1 MNEMKLSPDD
11 PRLTAYALG
20 ELEGG
25 ERAAIEAALQT
36 DAVARAA
43 VEEIR
48 ATARGIEA
56 ALAAEVEVPER
67 ARAPRH
73 IEPYLPARKLVRFPY
88 WLVGGLA
95 AAGFAVLL
103 ALYRPAIERVAQQK
117 EEVKVALP
125 PAGYV
130 EVPLTAPA
138 PPEGTDQVAKA
149 PGTADGEAAPVA
161 SNPAAPAMEGKLA
174 GAPAPREMP
183 ALAGAAADHE
193 TAAQANEEKDKD
205 LAGAKQTGETA
216 KAMVAAAPEDHEYKY
231 ENKLATIAV
240 DAPAA
245 PSQGDR
251 PTEETV
257 KLQSFAVT
265 AEKVDRVESQRI
277 AGGKTVGTFNTE
289 AYAYHA
295 DSDFLSAAQNP
306 LSTFALDVDTASY
319 ANMRRFLAVG
329 EWPPPDAVRI
339 EELVNYFPYDY
350 AAPRSDTPL
359 AVTLEVAAA
368 PWAPTHRLVRIGL
381 KARDIAA
388 AARPAENLVFLID
401 VSGSMDEP
409 DKLPLVKQSLR
420 LLLDQLRPDDRV
432 AIVTYAGESGLALPS
447 TPAAHKREI
456 LEALDA
462 LQAGGATNGARGLEL
477 AYDIARANFIPGGAN
492 RVILTTDGDFNVGV
506 TDEGDLTRLVE
517 EKARSGV
524 SLTALGFGTGNY
536 KDAMFAQLAG
546 KGHGNYGYIDTP
558 AEAKKLLVDQFGGTL
573 VTVARDVKVQVEFN
587 PAQVSAYRL
596 IGYDDRALKKEDFN
610 NDAVTAGDVGA
621 GHTVTA
627 LYEVVPAG
635 VEPPATPAVDA
646 LKYRKPEAGDRKSEA
661 GNQKASP
668 ELLTV
673 KVRYTP
679 PEGGPSRRLEF
690 PLTDRGA
697 AFAEASMD
705 FKFAAA
711 VAGFGM
717 ILRDS
722 PYKGGATLAN
732 VEHWAG
738 EGVGADPG
746 GYRHEFLGLVQR
758 AEKLAP

>member
-1 MNEMKLSPDD
+1 MNETKLSPDD

-20 ELEGG
+20 ELEAG
-25 ERAAIEAALQT
+25 ERAAVEAALQT
-36 DAVARAA
+36 DPAARAA

-48 ATARGIEA
+48 ATARRLEA
-56 ALAAEVEVPER
+56 ALIAEAEMETKENPPVP
-67 ARAPRH
+67 ASRH
-73 IEPYLPARKLVRFPY
+73 LEPYIPARKLVRFPY
-88 WLVGGLA
+88 WLVAGLA
-95 AAGFAVLL
+95 AAGFAAML
-103 ALYRPAIERVAQQK
+103 ALYQPPPEHVAQQK
-117 EEVKVALP
+117 NEVKVALP
-125 PAGYV
+125 AAEQPPPGYV
-130 EVPLTAPA
+130 EVPL
-138 PPEGTDQVAKA
+138 
-149 PGTADGEAAPVA
+149 APVDSSNQLAKQSEADAKKTA
-161 SNPAAPAMEGKLA
+161 SMDLSYAAPAAQSLAPDEGRMAEVSAPGAGA
-174 GAPAPREMP
+174 GAPSTKNEGKVAEPPVTTEKTAYSGVATNDPMRGFLYKNDTFNAPKDKAYAGKISEAEKQAQARRQ
-183 ALAGAAADHE
+183 ALIAANESAARFGAAQNFTTE
-193 TAAQANEEKDKD
+193 T
-205 LAGAKQTGETA
+205 
-216 KAMVAAAPEDHEYKY
+216 
-231 ENKLATIAV
+231 
-240 DAPAA
+240 
-245 PSQGDR
+245 
-251 PTEETV
+251 
-257 KLQSFAVT
+257 
-265 AEKVDRVESQRI
+265 
-277 AGGKTVGTFNTE
+277 
-289 AYAYHA
+289 YAYHT
-295 DSDFLSAAQNP
+295 DNDFLSVAQNP

-319 ANMRRFLAVG
+319 ANVRRFLEAG
-329 EWPPPDAVRI
+329 QRPPPDAVRI

-350 AAPRSDTPL
+350 APPQTDSPL

-381 KARDIAA
+381 KARDVAA

-409 DKLPLVKQSLR
+409 NKLPLVKQSLR
-420 LLLDQLRPDDRV
+420 LLLDQLKPDDRV

-447 TPAAHKREI
+447 TPASHQREI
-456 LEALDA
+456 LEALDT
-462 LQAGGATNGARGLEL
+462 LEAGGSTNGARGLEL
-477 AYDIARANFIPGGAN
+477 AYDIAKANFIKDGVN

-506 TDEGDLTRLVE
+506 TDEGGLTRLVE

-536 KDAMFAQLAG
+536 KDAMFEQLAD

-558 AEAKKLLVDQFGGTL
+558 AEAKKLLVDQVGGTL

-587 PAQVSAYRL
+587 PAQVQSYRL
-596 IGYDDRALKKEDFN
+596 IGYEDRALKKEDFN
-610 NDAVTAGDVGA
+610 NDAITAGDVGA

-635 VEPPATPAVDA
+635 AEAPATPGVDA
-646 LKYRKPEAGDRKSEA
+646 LKYQKPEAGGRRSEVR
-661 GNQKASP
+661 NQQASP

-679 PEGGPSRRLEF
+679 PEGGPSRRMEF

-722 PYKGGATLAN
+722 PYKGGATLAD

-738 EGVGADPG
+738 EGLGADAG
-746 GYRHEFLGLVQR
+746 GYRHEFLGLVRQ